1 MRNPL
6 TQSRASELR
15 NRLTKAEWRLWW
27 YLRGRQLA
35 GYKFR
40 RQAPMGPYIADFV
53 CLNAAVIIEL
63 DGDQHGESRYEDY
76 VRDEY
81 LRGRG
86 FRVLRFSNFEVLRE
100 IDGVLEVILRA
111 LKATRSGDAK
121 QRIKKPPPRSSPG
134 DRGRKVRKGPEKQK
148 DT

>member
-100 IDGVLEVILRA
+100 IDGVLEVIHAA
-111 LKATRSGDAK
+111 LKRESTGDEIG
-121 QRIKKPPPRSSPG
+121 RRRKKPPPQSSPG
-134 DRGRKVRKGPEKQK
+134 DRGRK
-148 DT
+148 